1 MKRPVRSRR
10 GVLSVL
16 HTVVYG
22 VLVVGGVCLLAL
34 AGFELVQRLV
44 AGADRIITS

>member
-1 MKRPVRSRR
+1 M
-10 GVLSVL
+10 L

-34 AGFELVQRLV
+34 AGFELVMTKKV
-44 AGADRIITS
+44 N